1 MTIFVSYATEY
12 DMYKGHKDWSEL
24 TTQQQDD
31 IIRAELGADTDPEAL
46 IMRYDLIK
54 TQAQGLRG
62 LFIYISIAL
71 EKAGRIK
78 DTTEWSENQRNQ
90 IIQFLRGTALGK
102 RIEETFN
109 PPEGTDRQPV
119 DGEDLELC
127 AGTEYDYLLDL
138 PLREVKSDLFED
150 LELCPVTIP
159 PDHLDQPVARHLY
172 GVNSTLNEIFRKV
185 LIPKGVL
192 PKVSENL
199 DFPFSDY
206 DNAITAIKSGRA
218 HLSFS
223 APSSYAFNAVA
234 RTGESNLHTFF
245 MTLYMLFAP
254 ISLIAGVYFTQ
265 NYYLLLLAILW
276 LPLAFFGSHPAYRS
290 APKFL
295 FMALLTIAYGA
306 YFESGSWMVVGTFLF
321 LCIAGYSATR
331 YYYNKIIIKRALEM
345 EKAFMFL
352 LGSNALLL
360 CGSDW
365 SRLWRPKWLE
375 DV

>member
-1 MTIFVSYATEY
+1 MNYDPKENKIYVDETSGSFTRGSGQLFVKILKEVADQPNASNKIKT
-12 DMYKGHKDWSEL
+12 DWNTLKKWLGCKGNEL
-24 TTQQQDD
+24 TPIDY
-31 IIRAELGADTDPEAL
+31 E
-46 IMRYDLIK
+46 K
-54 TQAQGLRG
+54 
-62 LFIYISIAL
+62 ISIAWQSYMATHEAPSL
-71 EKAGRIK
+71 ELEESFAESKKSAK
-78 DTTEWSENQRNQ
+78 EENWE
-90 IIQFLRGTALGK
+90 IINIPDDVK
-102 RIEETFN
+102 RIFDRMLA
-109 PPEGTDRQPV
+109 TDDKIKKKQDQNKR
-119 DGEDLELC
+119 DLK
-127 AGTEYDYLLDL
+127 
-138 PLREVKSDLFED
+138 KS
-150 LELCPVTIP
+150 PTTIL

-185 LIPKGVL
+185 LIPKGVS
-192 PKVSENL
+192 PKVSESL
-199 DFPFSDY
+199 DFPFSNY
-206 DNAITAIKSGRA
+206 DDAIAAIKSGRA

-234 RTGESNLHTFF
+234 KTGERNLHTFL

-254 ISLIAGVYFTQ
+254 ISLIAGAYFTQ
-265 NYYLLLLAILW
+265 NYYLLLIAILW

-360 CGSDW
+360 CGNDW
-365 SRLWRPKWLE
+365 SRLWRPKWLK